1 MTEGGKGKRIRGHDD
16 VDTDDLAEIYSLQ
29 RAAMTGELDED
40 EAELLLDEVNS
51 VEPFPEARGLL
62 ENFMEKYVLAE
73 GCDNYGVVK
82 VVKLEGRPEKR
93 ASEA

>member
-1 MTEGGKGKRIRGHDD
+1 
-16 VDTDDLAEIYSLQ
+16 
-29 RAAMTGELDED
+29 
-40 EAELLLDEVNS
+40 
-51 VEPFPEARGLL
+51 
-62 ENFMEKYVLAE
+62 MEKYVLAE